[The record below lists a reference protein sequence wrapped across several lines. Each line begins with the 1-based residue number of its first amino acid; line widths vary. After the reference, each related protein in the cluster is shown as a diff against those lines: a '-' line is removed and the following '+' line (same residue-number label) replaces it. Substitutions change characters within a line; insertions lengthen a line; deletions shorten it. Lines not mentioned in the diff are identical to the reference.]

1 MKILGLNRVELLLPD
16 HDLDDAIVTFNA
28 GLGFELCKP
37 LKLDEGIRSSV
48 DFAAGLELVSPADE
62 NSPVF
67 PLLTESKT
75 VLLADWSGSQAVVR
89 VPAGSKMNPMGPSS
103 STTSVTENARRSSN
117 QGQVCDVG
125 ATNQQDHSHR
135 RQQHV

>member
-16 HDLDDAIVTFNA
+16 RDLDDAIKTFNA

-67 PLLTESKT
+67 PLLTESKRGA
-75 VLLADWSGSQAVVR
+75 LLTIVWEVDSIEAAKLWAEEKGLPVQFTYEGHGIKQLCFHESAFHGYVVTLMQR
-89 VPAGSKMNPMGPSS
+89 TA
-103 STTSVTENARRSSN
+103 
-117 QGQVCDVG
+117 
-125 ATNQQDHSHR
+125 
-135 RQQHV
+135 